1 MTSTTFSPKPGGF
14 LQSYRT
20 ALRQIR
26 GVTILYTAILAVAL
40 PLLLIFTL
48 AQARSQY
55 LFYGV
60 GVELS
65 YHLSSQADSFMM
77 ASMIFFVLPLLW
89 LFALIF
95 TVTLFRYLHDKRS
108 VDLYH
113 SLPVRRENLLL
124 GRLAAEI
131 TSLAAPFLAALLVCF
146 LVLLIFGVSVDAAT
160 IWARALFFLL
170 DTLALIALMIFFLVC
185 CGTVFDA
192 AVSTIAF
199 CGGLPLLVLLST
211 EYVGKALPG
220 YAGDSVPYALYR
232 GMNPFLGAM
241 ALRNELTAPV
251 QLWWLFYAAALLIA
265 AVFLYR
271 KRPSEAAENAF
282 AFPIPRVLIRFLIS
296 ASFGM
301 LLGLL
306 VYSIYPSFPFLISV
320 LLGALLAHL
329 AIETVYRR
337 GVKGIWKT
345 MRAYAVVVA
354 LFIVFTLVCSTGCF
368 GYTTRIPAVDDVK
381 YVTFTTSYGTD
392 HTAALFTEDENGLRF
407 YIASLESMAAESE
420 NIEQVIALHQDIID
434 RYLAMGPFY
443 PMSEG
448 SRFEVRYTL
457 KDGTVLQ
464 RRFCSSGF
472 PAGFSEK
479 LEELSCQQEILEN
492 KIDCFLLSQDSFD
505 SISLYNMTEEGKN
518 YESLPLDAAQR
529 AELLEAL
536 QNDYLSGNA
545 LNPSW
550 GDYAAELSLT
560 HEGSNSL
567 PVSIEEGSALVETL
581 SLPDS
586 PVYLTGTS
594 YPISKDSFPNTFQFL
609 QELGVIS

>member
-26 GVTILYTAILAVAL
+26 GVTILYAAILAVAL

-55 LFYGV
+55 LLYGV

-77 ASMIFFVLPLLW
+77 ASMIFFALPLLW

-131 TSLAAPFLAALLVCF
+131 TALAIPFLAALLVCF
-146 LVLLIFGVSVDAAT
+146 LVLLIFGASVDAAT

-232 GMNPFLGAM
+232 AMNPFLGAM

-251 QLWWLFYAAALLIA
+251 QLWWLFYAAVLLIA

-282 AFPIPRVLIRFLIS
+282 AFPIPRILIRFLVS
-296 ASFGM
+296 AGFGM

-306 VYSIYPSFPFLISV
+306 VYSIYPSFPFLISA

-337 GVKGIWKT
+337 GVKGIRKT
-345 MRAYAVVVA
+345 MRAYAAVAVLFVV
-354 LFIVFTLVCSTGCF
+354 FILVCSTGCF

-381 YVTFTTSYGTD
+381 AVAFTTNYGSD
-392 HTAALFTEDENGLRF
+392 HTATLYTEDENGVRL
-407 YIASLESMAAESE
+407 YIASLESMAAEPE

-464 RRFCSSGF
+464 RRFYSSGY
-472 PAGFSEK
+472 PAGFTEK
-479 LEELSCQQEILEN
+479 LEELSCQEEILKN

-505 SISLYNMTEEGKN
+505 SISLYSMTEDDRN
-518 YESLPLDAAQR
+518 YESLSLDDGQR

-536 QNDYLSGNA
+536 QSDFLSGNA

-567 PVSIEEGSALVETL
+567 PVSIEEGSALAETL

-586 PVYLTGTS
+586 PVYLTGTF
-594 YPISKDSFPNTFQFL
+594 YPISRDAFPNTFRFL

>member
-26 GVTILYTAILAVAL
+26 GVTILYAAILAVAL

-55 LFYGV
+55 LLYGV

-77 ASMIFFVLPLLW
+77 AGMIFFALPLLW

-131 TSLAAPFLAALLVCF
+131 TALAIPFLAALLVCF
-146 LVLLIFGVSVDAAT
+146 LVLLIFGASVDAAT

-232 GMNPFLGAM
+232 AMNPFLGAM

-282 AFPIPRVLIRFLIS
+282 AFPIPRILIRFLVS
-296 ASFGM
+296 AGFGM

-306 VYSIYPSFPFLISV
+306 VYSIYPSFPFLISA

-345 MRAYAVVVA
+345 MRAYAAVAVLFVV
-354 LFIVFTLVCSTGCF
+354 FILVCSTGCF

-381 YVTFTTSYGTD
+381 AVTFTTNYGSD
-392 HTAALFTEDENGLRF
+392 HTATLYTEDENGVRL
-407 YIASLESMAAESE
+407 YIASLESMTAEPE

-464 RRFCSSGF
+464 RRFYSSGY
-472 PAGFSEK
+472 PAGFTEK
-479 LEELSCQQEILEN
+479 LEELSCQEEILKN

-505 SISLYNMTEEGKN
+505 SISLYSMTEDDRN
-518 YESLPLDAAQR
+518 YESLSLDAGQR

-550 GDYAAELSLT
+550 GDYTAELSLT

-567 PVSIEEGSALVETL
+567 PVSIEEGSALAETL

-586 PVYLTGTS
+586 PVYLTGTF
-594 YPISKDSFPNTFQFL
+594 YPISRDAFPNTFRFL
-609 QELGVIS
+609 QKLGVIS

>member
-1 MTSTTFSPKPGGF
+1 
-14 LQSYRT
+14 
-20 ALRQIR
+20 
-26 GVTILYTAILAVAL
+26 
-40 PLLLIFTL
+40 
-48 AQARSQY
+48 
-55 LFYGV
+55 
-60 GVELS
+60 
-65 YHLSSQADSFMM
+65 
-77 ASMIFFVLPLLW
+77 
-89 LFALIF
+89 
-95 TVTLFRYLHDKRS
+95 
-108 VDLYH
+108 
-113 SLPVRRENLLL
+113 
-124 GRLAAEI
+124 
-131 TSLAAPFLAALLVCF
+131 
-146 LVLLIFGVSVDAAT
+146 
-160 IWARALFFLL
+160 
-170 DTLALIALMIFFLVC
+170 
-185 CGTVFDA
+185 
-192 AVSTIAF
+192 
-199 CGGLPLLVLLST
+199 
-211 EYVGKALPG
+211 
-220 YAGDSVPYALYR
+220 
-232 GMNPFLGAM
+232 M

-251 QLWWLFYAAALLIA
+251 QLWWLFYAAVLLIA

-282 AFPIPRVLIRFLIS
+282 AFPIPRILIRFLVS
-296 ASFGM
+296 AGFGM

-306 VYSIYPSFPFLISV
+306 VYSIYPSFPFLISA

-337 GVKGIWKT
+337 GVKGIRKT
-345 MRAYAVVVA
+345 MRAYAAVAVLFVV
-354 LFIVFTLVCSTGCF
+354 FILVCSTGCF

-381 YVTFTTSYGTD
+381 AVAFTTNYGSD
-392 HTAALFTEDENGLRF
+392 HTATLYTEDENGVRL
-407 YIASLESMAAESE
+407 YIASLESMAAEPE

-464 RRFCSSGF
+464 RRFYSSGY
-472 PAGFSEK
+472 PAGFTEK
-479 LEELSCQQEILEN
+479 LEELSCQEEILKN

-505 SISLYNMTEEGKN
+505 SISLYSMTEDDRN
-518 YESLPLDAAQR
+518 YESLSLDAGQR

-536 QNDYLSGNA
+536 QSDFLSGNA

-567 PVSIEEGSALVETL
+567 PVSIEEGSALAETL

-586 PVYLTGTS
+586 PVYLTGTF
-594 YPISKDSFPNTFQFL
+594 YPISRDAFPNTFRFL

>member
-26 GVTILYTAILAVAL
+26 GVTILYAAILAVAL

-55 LFYGV
+55 LLYGV

-77 ASMIFFVLPLLW
+77 ASMIFFALPLLW

-131 TSLAAPFLAALLVCF
+131 TALAIPFLAALLVCF
-146 LVLLIFGVSVDAAT
+146 LVLLIFGASVDAAT

-232 GMNPFLGAM
+232 AMNPFLGAM

-282 AFPIPRVLIRFLIS
+282 AFPIPRILIRFLVS
-296 ASFGM
+296 AGFGM

-306 VYSIYPSFPFLISV
+306 VYSIYPSFPFLISA

-337 GVKGIWKT
+337 GVKGIRKT
-345 MRAYAVVVA
+345 MRAYAAVAVLFVV
-354 LFIVFTLVCSTGCF
+354 FILVCSTGCF

-381 YVTFTTSYGTD
+381 AVAFTTNYGSD
-392 HTAALFTEDENGLRF
+392 HTATLYTEDENGVRL
-407 YIASLESMAAESE
+407 YIASLESMAVEPE

-457 KDGTVLQ
+457 KDGTVFQ
-464 RRFCSSGF
+464 RRFYSSGY
-472 PAGFSEK
+472 PAGFTEK
-479 LEELSCQQEILEN
+479 LEELSCQEEILKN

-505 SISLYNMTEEGKN
+505 SISLYSMTEDDRN
-518 YESLPLDAAQR
+518 YESLSLDDGQR

-536 QNDYLSGNA
+536 QSDFLSGNA

-567 PVSIEEGSALVETL
+567 PVSIEEGSALAETL

-586 PVYLTGTS
+586 PVYLTGTF
-594 YPISKDSFPNTFQFL
+594 YPVSRDAFPNTFRFL
-609 QELGVIS
+609 QKLGVIS

>member
-26 GVTILYTAILAVAL
+26 GVTILYAAILAVAL

-55 LFYGV
+55 LLYGV

-77 ASMIFFVLPLLW
+77 ASMIFFALPLLW

-131 TSLAAPFLAALLVCF
+131 TALAIPFLAALLVCF
-146 LVLLIFGVSVDAAT
+146 LVLLIFGASVDAAT

-232 GMNPFLGAM
+232 AMNPFLGAM

-282 AFPIPRVLIRFLIS
+282 AFPIPRILIRFLVS
-296 ASFGM
+296 AGFGM

-306 VYSIYPSFPFLISV
+306 VYSIYPSFPFLISA

-337 GVKGIWKT
+337 GVKGIRKT
-345 MRAYAVVVA
+345 MRAYAAVAVLFVV
-354 LFIVFTLVCSTGCF
+354 FILVCSTGCF

-381 YVTFTTSYGTD
+381 AVAFTTNYGSD
-392 HTAALFTEDENGLRF
+392 HTATLYTEDENGVRL
-407 YIASLESMAAESE
+407 YIASLESMAVEPE

-464 RRFCSSGF
+464 RRFYSSGY
-472 PAGFSEK
+472 PAGFTEK
-479 LEELSCQQEILEN
+479 LEELSCQEEILKN

-505 SISLYNMTEEGKN
+505 SISLYSMTEDDRN
-518 YESLPLDAAQR
+518 YESLSLDDGQR

-536 QNDYLSGNA
+536 QSDFLSGNA

-567 PVSIEEGSALVETL
+567 PVSIEEGSALAETL

-586 PVYLTGTS
+586 PVYLTGTF
-594 YPISKDSFPNTFQFL
+594 YPVSRDAFPNTFRFL
-609 QELGVIS
+609 QKLGVIS

>member
-26 GVTILYTAILAVAL
+26 GVTILYAAILAVAL

-55 LFYGV
+55 LLYGV

-77 ASMIFFVLPLLW
+77 ASMIFFALPLLW

-131 TSLAAPFLAALLVCF
+131 TALAIPFLAALLVCF
-146 LVLLIFGVSVDAAT
+146 LVLLIFGASVDAAT

-232 GMNPFLGAM
+232 AMNPFLGAM

-282 AFPIPRVLIRFLIS
+282 AFPIPRILIRFLVS
-296 ASFGM
+296 AGFGM

-306 VYSIYPSFPFLISV
+306 VYSIYPSFPFLISA

-337 GVKGIWKT
+337 GVKGIRKT
-345 MRAYAVVVA
+345 MRAYAAVAVLFVV
-354 LFIVFTLVCSTGCF
+354 FILVCSTGCF

-381 YVTFTTSYGTD
+381 AVTFTTNYGSD
-392 HTAALFTEDENGLRF
+392 HTATLYTEDENGVRL
-407 YIASLESMAAESE
+407 YIASLESMTAEPE

-464 RRFCSSGF
+464 RRFYSSGY
-472 PAGFSEK
+472 PAGFTEK
-479 LEELSCQQEILEN
+479 LEELSCQEEILKN

-505 SISLYNMTEEGKN
+505 SISLYSMTEDDRN
-518 YESLPLDAAQR
+518 YESLSLDDGQR

-536 QNDYLSGNA
+536 QSDFLSGNA

-560 HEGSNSL
+560 HKGSNSL
-567 PVSIEEGSALVETL
+567 PVSIEEGSALAETL

-586 PVYLTGTS
+586 PVYLTGTF
-594 YPISKDSFPNTFQFL
+594 YPISRDAFPNTFRFL